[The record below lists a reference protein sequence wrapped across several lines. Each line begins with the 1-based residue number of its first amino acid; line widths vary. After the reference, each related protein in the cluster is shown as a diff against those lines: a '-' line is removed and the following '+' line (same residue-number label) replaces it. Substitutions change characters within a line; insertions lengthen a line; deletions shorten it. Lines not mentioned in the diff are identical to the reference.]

1 MKMLKKGQAAVE
13 TLLIYGVTI
22 LIVMLAIGALIG
34 FGVID
39 LGRLL
44 PDNCEISST
53 FQCENY
59 GVSPTGVQLELR
71 NTLGKNIANFTVKI
85 EGEADNEGLWNCPA
99 AGVTYQNSAGN
110 KVLVN
115 GVTSEVINLD
125 CAIAVPQGKKI
136 SGIITIEVYTVG
148 SSIKRTAT
156 GKIRATVN

>member
-1 MKMLKKGQAAVE
+1 MKILNKRAQAAVE

-44 PDNCEISST
+44 PDNCEISSA

-59 GVSPTGVQLELR
+59 GVSTTAVQLELR
-71 NTLGKNIANFTVKI
+71 NTLGKNIANFTIDI
-85 EGEADNEGLWNCPA
+85 EGEADNEGLWNCDE
-99 AGVTYQNSAGN
+99 YQYTDT
-110 KVLVN
+110 LVN
-115 GVTSEVINLD
+115 GVMSEVVEIP
-125 CAIAVPQGKKI
+125 CEIKVPVGKKI
-136 SGIITIEVYTVG
+136 SGIVTIGFYTVG
-148 SSIKRTAT
+148 SDIKRTST

>member
-1 MKMLKKGQAAVE
+1 MIRINNKAQAAVE

-59 GVSPTGVQLELR
+59 AVSTSGVQLELR
-71 NTLGKNIANFTVKI
+71 NTLGKNIETYLVDI
-85 EGEADNEGLWNCPA
+85 EGEGDNEGLWECTPETA
-99 AGVTYQNSAGN
+99 A
-110 KVLVN
+110 LIVN
-115 GVTSEVINLD
+115 GEMSPVINLD
-125 CAIAVPQGKKI
+125 CIIKVPVGKKI
-136 SGIITIEVYTVG
+136 SGIITITYRTVG
-148 SSIKRTAT
+148 SEIDRTIT
-156 GKIRATVN
+156 GKIRATVA

>member
-1 MKMLKKGQAAVE
+1 MIRINNKAQAAVE

-59 GVSPTGVQLELR
+59 VVQGKKAQLELR
-71 NTLGKNIANFTVKI
+71 NTLGKNIETFLVDI
-85 EGEADNEGLWNCPA
+85 EGEGDNEGVWQCNPA
-99 AGVTYQNSAGN
+99 AYGL
-110 KVLVN
+110 LVN
-115 GVTSEVINLD
+115 GMMSNVVELD
-125 CAIAVPQGKKI
+125 CPGLKIPVGKKI
-136 SGIITIEVYTVG
+136 QGIITITYKTVG
-148 SSIKRTAT
+148 SDINRTVT
-156 GKIRATVN
+156 GKIRATVS